1 MFLLVL
7 NGSHLLLSNFGWTIS
22 PRKWACWLKQ
32 GTTNNS
38 PKDFDRTKI
47 RELQKLLFTLS
58 LSLIFIFCLSNGNS
72 KTCHILWLTW
82 RLYFANFKI
91 GSNLKFIR
99 WIQKSMKI
107 YFIQASLLLFKVKQS
122 MCVTKASIVDVDV
135 HTMMTGSLNQN
146 WCQEG
151 LLILI
156 QLFDISISNRR
167 MYLFDFMIYHFEKE
181 VDT

>member
-47 RELQKLLFTLS
+47 RELQKLLFTL
-58 LSLIFIFCLSNGNS
+58 LFSLIFIFCLSNGNS

-82 RLYFANFKI
+82 RLYFANSEI
-91 GSNLKFIR
+91 GSNSKFIR
-99 WIQKSMKI
+99 WNPKSMKI
-107 YFIQASLLLFKVKQS
+107 YNVQESILLFKVKQS
-122 MCVTKASIVDVDV
+122 MCVSKASIVDVDV

-156 QLFDISISNRR
+156 QLFDISISNRDVCT
-167 MYLFDFMIYHFEKE
+167 YLTLWYIISKRR
-181 VDT
+181 